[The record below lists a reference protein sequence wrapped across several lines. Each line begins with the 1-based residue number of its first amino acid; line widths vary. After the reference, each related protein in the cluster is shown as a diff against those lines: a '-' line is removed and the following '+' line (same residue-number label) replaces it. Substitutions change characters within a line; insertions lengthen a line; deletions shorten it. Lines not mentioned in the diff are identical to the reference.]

1 MKLYEIIEANEKD
14 KTSILIEKLIP
25 YKKSLLTYYRNL
37 FPSEPI
43 LMVTM
48 VANAVQYAQIVP
60 SDEFTEAISDWMG
73 EPIDFDDEESDTY
86 AEYET
91 ICANSIMLKDL

>member
-14 KTSILIEKLIP
+14 NISILIELLVP
-25 YKKSLLTYYRNL
+25 YKKSLFTYYSRW
-37 FPSEPI
+37 FCSEPV

-48 VANAVQYAQIVP
+48 VANAVQYAKIVP
-60 SDEFTEAISDWMG
+60 ANEFAEAISDWMG

-86 AEYET
+86 SEYET